1 MGETLDD
8 WREFFRTTDTDIFE
22 FIDTAITLAALDRPR
37 DFRLRR
43 DRIAE
48 WLFSTT
54 TTQSRCP
61 GCDDLPVSRDR
72 GDDCVRMGKESKRIR
87 DNGRGVVEYN
97 GVDMNRESYHDC
109 GGAKAFSDEI
119 DEQSQ
124 VIGEVL
130 RIKRVL
136 DNSQRE
142 SDSTLYESLRKLQ
155 LMTIS
160 MDLLEKTKIGITVNS
175 LRRKGGSTQ
184 ITQLAHNITMGWK
197 AMVEEICCSAKN
209 VAGSYVD
216 LREVG
221 KIDCASGPTSSV
233 KNQNIPIWQQE
244 KHTEKAGSIAKRNQR
259 PNVNQHL
266 ATVKPNTSPSINSKT
281 IPPSKIVT
289 RKFEKERMLRNSN
302 GIMGHKRLFT
312 SQRDKI
318 NGSDEVAV
326 EKKLGA
332 SKRISQEHYQQAESA
347 KRQRTVLA
355 LPALPKQPA
364 SHKGPGPRA
373 RIEKTLSQMAKSRRR
388 ISLF

>member
-37 DFRLRR
+37 DFRLQR

-72 GDDCVRMGKESKRIR
+72 GDDCVRTGKESKRIR
-87 DNGRGVVEYN
+87 DNGRVVVEYN

-109 GGAKAFSDEI
+109 GGAEAISDEI
-119 DEQSQ
+119 DEQFQ

-136 DNSQRE
+136 DNSQHE
-142 SDSTLYESLRKLQ
+142 SDSALYESLRKLQ

-197 AMVEEICCSAKN
+197 DMVEEICRSTKN
-209 VAGSYVD
+209 VA
-216 LREVG
+216 
-221 KIDCASGPTSSV
+221 DCASGPTSSV

-244 KHTEKAGSIAKRNQR
+244 KHTKKSGSIAKRNQR

-266 ATVKPNTSPSINSKT
+266 ATVKPNTSPSIDSKT

-312 SQRDKI
+312 SQRDI
-318 NGSDEVAV
+318 NGSDEDAV

-355 LPALPKQPA
+355 LPVLPKQPA